1 MHFQQVALAVL
12 AFSSSRGAGLESR
25 PHSLVVIPSRGL
37 STIIVEQD
45 LVGDP
50 SSWQVRVAHP
60 RKTPIYLPAVTTQEA
75 LQDALAKA
83 WQMRDPSGPVFLT
96 RFHEPAS
103 GFAMA
108 RFLSPPNSSPSFR
121 ALSRRRQAVF
131 YSNPRLV
138 PGKRAKAGPQHSR
151 HGHPAG

>member
-12 AFSSSRGAGLESR
+12 AFSSSRDAGIESS

-37 STIIVEQD
+37 STITVEQD
-45 LVGDP
+45 LKDT
-50 SSWQVRVAHP
+50 SAWQVRVAHP

-75 LQDALAKA
+75 LQDALVKA

-96 RFHEPAS
+96 RFHEPVL
-103 GFAMA
+103 GFVMA
-108 RFLSPPNSSPSFR
+108 RFLSPPNSSPSSH

-131 YSNPRLV
+131 YSNTRLV
-138 PGKRAKAGPQHSR
+138 PGKRAKADPQHSR